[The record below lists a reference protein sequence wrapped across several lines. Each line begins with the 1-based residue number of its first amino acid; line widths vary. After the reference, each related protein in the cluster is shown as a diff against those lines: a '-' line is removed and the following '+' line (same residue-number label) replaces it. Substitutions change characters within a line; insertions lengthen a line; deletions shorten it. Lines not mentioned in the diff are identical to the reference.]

1 MKLWNKKEQIKEK
14 DPKSAEQKAMRDF
27 VRELIK
33 KGIVEINPYLDIGGI
48 RYPEA
53 EGYSKDSS
61 YKGMVKTINSLVDE
75 KILKEKQATHVITCP
90 KCTSPVVFSKFN
102 CPRCGSEAVE
112 HTKLLEHKTCG
123 YIGSLKDFKKTEELT
138 CPQCGS
144 KLVTEG
150 KDYRSIGSFYQ
161 CESCSNRFDKPE
173 VVHEC
178 QNCGKVSTYQEVKY
192 DKVSAYRVSDEILS
206 ELTSEFPL
214 LENMGLFLENNGFK
228 VKLHDVITG
237 TSGTNSHFDLI
248 AEKEKIKIV
257 IDVSIEGKKEDI
269 IAFLAKKMDVNPT
282 KALLLDLSGS
292 TELAALGKIYDI
304 DVYGINITDSKAE
317 QGVPRQFVEL
327 VTNLTKEP
335 KKQ

>member
-1 MKLWNKKEQIKEK
+1 MKLWNKKEQIKEN
-14 DPKSAEQKAMRDF
+14 DPKTAEQKGMRDF

-53 EGYSKDSS
+53 EGYAKDQKYST
-61 YKGMVKTINSLVDE
+61 MMKTLTRLVDE
-75 KILKEKQATHVITCP
+75 NILKEKESTHVISCP
-90 KCTSPVVFSKFN
+90 KCDSPVVFSKFN

-123 YIGSLKDFKKTEELT
+123 YIGSLKDFKKEEDSLT
-138 CPQCGS
+138 CPQCSS
-144 KLVTEG
+144 KLLTEG
-150 KDYRSIGSFYQ
+150 KDYKSIGNFYQ
-161 CESCSNRFDKPE
+161 CEKCSNRFDKPE
-173 VVHEC
+173 VVHSC
-178 QNCGKVSTYQEVKY
+178 QNCGKVSSYQEVKY
-192 DKVSAYRVSDEILS
+192 NKVTAYRVSDEILS
-206 ELTSEFPL
+206 ELTSQFPL
-214 LENMGLFLENNGFK
+214 LENMALFLEDKGFK

-237 TSGTNSHFDLI
+237 SSGTNSHFDLI
-248 AEKEKIKIV
+248 AEKEKLRIV
-257 IDVSIEGKKEDI
+257 VDVSIEGKKEDI

-327 VTNLTKEP
+327 VANMTKES
-335 KKQ
+335 K